1 MTHSGHAVARTE
13 LLRYRNR
20 SPNQQLGT
28 CDRIA
33 TNPEIHE
40 YSAQSVCARN
50 ALADIL
56 RLSGG
61 LLMRRSSIALIS
73 AVSVLAL
80 TQIASAAP
88 YNWTGFYFG
97 GNVGYGWGENKTSV
111 TPGGQWVGD
120 IDWANVNAAATGTLK
135 SDSIF
140 GGAQFGYNHQ
150 FNNILLGI
158 EVDFSTLAIKESYNS
173 GNITGIG
180 LDPATGY
187 FSVST
192 DAKTRG
198 LLTLLPRLGFVSDT
212 ILVYV
217 TGGLA
222 IARTTYSQSINFLN
236 AATVDDI
243 PHTTVFGGANAGTV
257 KSTNVG
263 WAAGAGAEWAFLKN
277 WSTKVEYLHV
287 DLGSQSFNSSF
298 VEPVFPNR
306 TFNVTHSV
314 KTTADT
320 VKLGLNYH
328 F

>member
-1 MTHSGHAVARTE
+1 
-13 LLRYRNR
+13 
-20 SPNQQLGT
+20 
-28 CDRIA
+28 
-33 TNPEIHE
+33 
-40 YSAQSVCARN
+40 
-50 ALADIL
+50 
-56 RLSGG
+56 
-61 LLMRRSSIALIS
+61 MRRLSIALIV
-73 AVSVLAL
+73 A
-80 TQIASAAP
+80 IAIIGLMDIANAQRSGGDADLRVRVGAP
-88 YNWTGFYFG
+88 PTITLYNWTGFYIG

-111 TPGGQWVGD
+111 APGGAWIGD
-120 IDWANVNAAATGTLK
+120 IDWPNVSATATGTLK
-135 SDSIF
+135 SGSVL
-140 GGAQFGYNHQ
+140 GGAQVGYNHQ

-158 EVDFSTLAIKESYNS
+158 EADFAYLALKESHNS
-173 GNITGIG
+173 GNIGGIG

-192 DAKTRG
+192 NAKTQW
-198 LLTLLPRLGFVSDT
+198 LATLRPRLGFVSDT

-222 IARTTYSQSINFLN
+222 IGQTTYSQSINFLN
-236 AATVDDI
+236 AQTIDDI
-243 PHTTVFGGANAGTV
+243 PHTTASGGANAGTV

-263 WAAGAGAEWAFLKN
+263 WTAGAGAEWAFFKN

-314 KTTADT
+314 KTTIDM
-320 VKLGLNYH
+320 VRLGLNYH